1 MGNGGTRVNS
11 QQPRLECRGG
21 KEGKN
26 TGRPP
31 STLTETKASYRIVG
45 SMSGKLLWPKLEG
58 VGSREKRG
66 SQETKCRPGL
76 QTRGEGGKGSVY
88 LLTDRWK
95 INPSRN

>member
-26 TGRPP
+26 TGLPP

-45 SMSGKLLWPKLEG
+45 SMSGKLLWPNLKGWG
-58 VGSREKRG
+58 VGRREVARRQSAGQGFRLGGRG
-66 SQETKCRPGL
+66 V
-76 QTRGEGGKGSVY
+76 KGVFIY
-88 LLTDRWK
+88 
-95 INPSRN
+95 